1 MVLLHYSNSFPISQT
16 NFMQLLISHSKPSQ
30 RQSEM
35 KAHIEQIYNVG
46 YIPSFQP
53 NTYHFPERATIS
65 TTPFQT
71 LTLDRW
77 PEAPPFQYQLL
88 PQ

>member
-1 MVLLHYSNSFPISQT
+1 
-16 NFMQLLISHSKPSQ
+16 
-30 RQSEM
+30 M
-35 KAHIEQIYNVG
+35 KAHIELDYNAG
-46 YIPSFQP
+46 YILSFQTL
-53 NTYHFPERATIS
+53 TYHLPERATIP

>member
-1 MVLLHYSNSFPISQT
+1 MQFPHVTHFSGVFQSQHSILH
-16 NFMQLLISHSKPSQ
+16 K
-30 RQSEM
+30 RRSEM
-35 KAHIEQIYNVG
+35 KAHIEQDYNAG

-53 NTYHFPERATIS
+53 NTYHFPERATIPTS
-65 TTPFQT
+65 PFQN

-77 PEAPPFQYQLL
+77 PEAPPLQYQLL

>member
-1 MVLLHYSNSFPISQT
+1 
-16 NFMQLLISHSKPSQ
+16 
-30 RQSEM
+30 M
-35 KAHIEQIYNVG
+35 KAHIEQDYNAG

-53 NTYHFPERATIS
+53 NTYHFPERATIPTS
-65 TTPFQT
+65 PFQN

-77 PEAPPFQYQLL
+77 PEAPPLQYQLL

>member
-1 MVLLHYSNSFPISQT
+1 MSQAHFLEFPIPS
-16 NFMQLLISHSKPSQ
+16 SKSSQ
-30 RQSEM
+30 RRSEM
-35 KAHIEQIYNVG
+35 KAHIEQDNNVG

-53 NTYHFPERATIS
+53 NTYHFPERATIP
-65 TTPFQT
+65 TTSFQT

-77 PEAPPFQYQLL
+77 PEAPPIPYQLL